1 MTLMRNNFGGL
12 FALLLYLVL
21 LPAGVIK
28 AQQTS
33 EPKVDPPRA
42 GVNGVGKPQCVYC
55 PESEKTPKP
64 KISGVVLLDVTV
76 MTDGKIT
83 DPVVVKGPGMGLNE
97 KALELVR
104 TWKLKPARG
113 PDGKPVKCR
122 VQIEVTFHSESSN

>member
-1 MTLMRNNFGGL
+1 MLMRNNFGRFL
-12 FALLLYLVL
+12 AFLLWVL
-21 LPAGVIK
+21 MVMPGVIL
-28 AQQTS
+28 AQQAT

-76 MTDGKIT
+76 MTDGKVT
-83 DPVVVKGPGMGLNE
+83 DPIVVKGPGMGLNE

-122 VQIEVTFHSESSN
+122 VQVEVTFHSESAS

>member
-1 MTLMRNNFGGL
+1 MLTRNNLGSFL
-12 FALLLYLVL
+12 AFLLCAVMAI
-21 LPAGVIK
+21 PGVIE
-28 AQQTS
+28 AQQATES
-33 EPKVDPPRA
+33 KVDPPRA
-42 GVNGVGKPQCVYC
+42 GTNGVTSPRCVYC

-76 MTDGKIT
+76 MTDGKVT

-113 PDGKPVKCR
+113 PGGKPVKCR
-122 VQIEVTFHSESSN
+122 VQVEVTFHSESAS

>member
-1 MTLMRNNFGGL
+1 MRNNFGGF
-12 FALLLYLVL
+12 FALLLCIVMV
-21 LPAGVIK
+21 PASVIK
-28 AQQTS
+28 AQQAT

-55 PESEKTPKP
+55 PESEKTPRP

-83 DPVVVKGPGMGLNE
+83 DPVVVKGPGIGLNE

-122 VQIEVTFHSESSN
+122 VQVEVIFHSESAS

>member
-1 MTLMRNNFGGL
+1 MRNKFGGL

-28 AQQTS
+28 AQHRS

-64 KISGVVLLDVTV
+64 KISGAVLLDVTV

>member
-1 MTLMRNNFGGL
+1 MLMRNNFGRFL
-12 FALLLYLVL
+12 AFLLWVL
-21 LPAGVIK
+21 MVMPGVIL
-28 AQQTS
+28 AQQAT

-64 KISGVVLLDVTV
+64 KISGVVLLDVTA
-76 MTDGKIT
+76 MTDGKVT

-122 VQIEVTFHSESSN
+122 VQVEVTFHSESAS